1 MTTAG
6 GLLLFVLLA
15 IAGLTTWKLT
25 LKASARASE
34 RHWLRAELQQAKLA
48 FAEKT
53 FRTWRPMGLIARV
66 DRAYRLDGELYLVE
80 FKTRM
85 RSIAYSSDVIELS
98 VQRLVIERSTG
109 ERVNEIGYVLTQDL
123 LGRHRSVHKVQL
135 LGRADVIAVAR
146 RREAILSGRVVP
158 KYTDSEGLCRNC
170 SYRAE
175 CKPNERDQRYGA
187 RAVIVAGS
195 VRLAGAEDTLTH
207 RNSPGQSR
215 QRDARNRSSRGR
227 ESAVTR

>member
-1 MTTAG
+1 MTTTG

-15 IAGLTTWKLT
+15 IAGLTAWKLT

-34 RHWLRAELQQAKLA
+34 RHWLPAELQQAKLG

-66 DRAYRLDGELYLVE
+66 DRVYRLEGELYLVE

-98 VQRLVIERSTG
+98 VQRVVIERSTG

-146 RREAILSGRVVP
+146 RREAILSGRAVP
-158 KYTDSEGLCRNC
+158 KYTDSDGLCRYC

-175 CKPNERDQRYGA
+175 CKPNEGDQRYGG

-195 VRLAGAEDTLTH
+195 VRLAGAEGTFDAPPELTA
-207 RNSPGQSR
+207 P
-215 QRDARNRSSRGR
+215 
-227 ESAVTR
+227 ESATRLSAKSV